1 MQLLSVVT
9 AEERRGTDKVLEE
22 KLELGKEG
30 EREYGGRDT
39 VLIVDD
45 IEVNRIILRGIFEKD
60 YNLLEAENG
69 DQAMLFLKQYHRQIA
84 AVLLDLVMPQ
94 KDGFQ
99 VLTEMNDLDMLAECP
114 VIVIT
119 SEDSPDNT
127 VKAFDLGASDI
138 VMKPFEPVVVKR
150 RVQNSIALCQNQQNL
165 QERIDEQAARLLE
178 SNAVMIDALS
188 AIIEYRSVET
198 GQHIQRIRMFTKVL
212 LEEVSN
218 HFPEIGFDK
227 RQIDIIASA
236 SSMHDIGKIAIP
248 DSILNKPGRL
258 TQEEFGIMKTHTT
271 KGCEM
276 LENLDRMGDKEYL
289 RYAYNICRYHHERW
303 DGKGYP
309 DGLHGD
315 NIPICAQVVGICDCY
330 DALTSD
336 RVYKKA
342 IPPAR
347 AINMI
352 LNGECG
358 VFSPRL
364 LECFKNVKDTFAGLS
379 NEYQDGKT
387 MKVSM
392 LTADEAVSR
401 YGENQESQHTGQH
414 KYLTLLKY
422 IDSTVVEVD
431 FNTGFFHVVYLA
443 SHDFDLLKSSSCF
456 EEAFGNFARNA
467 IHPDDRSVAIKL
479 LGEYQHDFM
488 DKGFNKKSRSY
499 RIYDRVYQVYRWC
512 RATMLRVNT
521 GNPYQKKALLIW
533 SELEPDEGELPVSSA
548 MELRMFND
556 AALSRMIGSVQSCL
570 NDREFTLVKT
580 NGGLNEFLGYS
591 DEEIRERFDNKYLR
605 MIYAPD
611 QGRVVEE
618 TARQLSEGRSAELE
632 YRLETKEGEILW
644 VLEKCQVVTGSDN
657 TEHLVCA
664 LMEITATKQ
673 AQEELR
679 LSLERHRI
687 IMEQA
692 EDILIE
698 WDIGKDTVNYSS
710 NFGKKLGYV
719 PIREE
724 FTRKV
729 RLISHIYPAD
739 LPLFLEDLEELKK
752 GLPYKEMEFRLSDG
766 EGRYKWFRLR
776 ASSQF
781 DALGQVSRVI
791 GMLADVDEQRRT
803 AEALQYQ
810 AERDELTRLYNRRQ
824 ARKLIDAMLEKPLHG
839 SLNAL
844 LILDVDNFKQIND
857 NRGHM
862 FGDMVLRNVADVL
875 NRQFRGEDIL
885 SRIGGDEFLIF
896 MTCVPDVDTVRK
908 RMSMVL
914 ASIQEM
920 FTQKGIIFHPTCS
933 IGAAFHPNDGLD
945 FTTLFQRA
953 DLAMYAAKD
962 KGKSR
967 YQVYDPSMG
976 RGR

>member
-315 NIPICAQVVGICDCY
+315 NIPICAQVVG
-330 DALTSD
+330 
-336 RVYKKA
+336 
-342 IPPAR
+342 
-347 AINMI
+347 
-352 LNGECG
+352 
-358 VFSPRL
+358 
-364 LECFKNVKDTFAGLS
+364 
-379 NEYQDGKT
+379 
-387 MKVSM
+387 
-392 LTADEAVSR
+392 
-401 YGENQESQHTGQH
+401 
-414 KYLTLLKY
+414 
-422 IDSTVVEVD
+422 
-431 FNTGFFHVVYLA
+431 
-443 SHDFDLLKSSSCF
+443 
-456 EEAFGNFARNA
+456 
-467 IHPDDRSVAIKL
+467 
-479 LGEYQHDFM
+479 
-488 DKGFNKKSRSY
+488 
-499 RIYDRVYQVYRWC
+499 
-512 RATMLRVNT
+512 
-521 GNPYQKKALLIW
+521 
-533 SELEPDEGELPVSSA
+533 
-548 MELRMFND
+548 
-556 AALSRMIGSVQSCL
+556 
-570 NDREFTLVKT
+570 
-580 NGGLNEFLGYS
+580 
-591 DEEIRERFDNKYLR
+591 
-605 MIYAPD
+605 
-611 QGRVVEE
+611 
-618 TARQLSEGRSAELE
+618 
-632 YRLETKEGEILW
+632 
-644 VLEKCQVVTGSDN
+644 
-657 TEHLVCA
+657 
-664 LMEITATKQ
+664 
-673 AQEELR
+673 
-679 LSLERHRI
+679 
-687 IMEQA
+687 
-692 EDILIE
+692 
-698 WDIGKDTVNYSS
+698 
-710 NFGKKLGYV
+710 
-719 PIREE
+719 
-724 FTRKV
+724 
-729 RLISHIYPAD
+729 
-739 LPLFLEDLEELKK
+739 
-752 GLPYKEMEFRLSDG
+752 
-766 EGRYKWFRLR
+766 
-776 ASSQF
+776 
-781 DALGQVSRVI
+781 
-791 GMLADVDEQRRT
+791 
-803 AEALQYQ
+803 
-810 AERDELTRLYNRRQ
+810 
-824 ARKLIDAMLEKPLHG
+824 
-839 SLNAL
+839 
-844 LILDVDNFKQIND
+844 
-857 NRGHM
+857 
-862 FGDMVLRNVADVL
+862 
-875 NRQFRGEDIL
+875 
-885 SRIGGDEFLIF
+885 
-896 MTCVPDVDTVRK
+896 
-908 RMSMVL
+908 
-914 ASIQEM
+914 
-920 FTQKGIIFHPTCS
+920 
-933 IGAAFHPNDGLD
+933 
-945 FTTLFQRA
+945 
-953 DLAMYAAKD
+953 
-962 KGKSR
+962 
-967 YQVYDPSMG
+967 
-976 RGR
+976 